1 MIHASELFHPRSKGA
16 GIYIINFQIHW
27 SRDVLWALT
36 QCFQHAT
43 FPGEGTGLE
52 RISPSAHLE
61 VIIRQS
67 ILRCLSDMG

>member
-1 MIHASELFHPRSKGA
+1 MTHASELFHPRSKGA

-43 FPGEGTGLE
+43 FPGEGTGVGKDKSFSSSGSYNQAE
-52 RISPSAHLE
+52 HIE
-61 VIIRQS
+61 
-67 ILRCLSDMG
+67 MFE